1 MTQWTEQQKM
11 VIRLEERKLICSAAA
26 GSGKTAVMIE
36 RVLRLIQDGAD
47 PEAFLIVTF
56 TNAAAAE
63 MKEKIR
69 KRMREERSQPKIR
82 EAYGKIDMMEIST
95 IHSFCQRLIR
105 QEFQA
110 AGVDP
115 MFRICEAGVRQKL
128 FDDAFRSAC
137 NSLLKENDA
146 DFEMFRKRFDKDETQ
161 KIVSSVYTFMMSLPD
176 PEEWLEM
183 ACEGVPEQIDS
194 SHSWFRYAGEIV
206 REKLN
211 TASILLRQ
219 QYRMFDEDGHL
230 DKYREV
236 WTADSELFHVK
247 QLWADGKEVS
257 PDRLEAPFCRVP
269 SLRGLNVPE
278 SDWKSRYE
286 EIRKKLKKL
295 DEDISKL
302 IFPEPERV
310 SREFSNIRE
319 SLSALKKIVLRTLE
333 NFEQSKLKMRVLDFQ
348 DLEHKSLRI
357 LRSAEY
363 RESVQKRWQYIFVDE
378 CQDVSAV
385 QDAIIQALLGNENS
399 LFMVGDVKQSIYRFR
414 LADPMI
420 FMRRSQQY
428 MQPNEDGDCLSLQM
442 NFRSRPEILETA
454 NTVFR
459 DIMRTE
465 TAEMDYTPQEELIPG
480 RAVEGNFPVMVDLL
494 EPNPEMPYHEALANY
509 ITERVMELRAEN
521 FDYKDMVILMQKVSS
536 DAPKLVE
543 SLTARNV
550 PVFFDGGADF
560 YTLDEVQSFLQLLE
574 LIQNPYQDLPLISTL
589 RNPPF
594 MFSEQELA
602 EIRLCASGRK
612 IAFWQAFD
620 LCASVETPVGKR
632 CTEAKQKLQEW
643 RDLSRVTPLGTFL
656 FHLAG
661 DSQQYAMAG
670 ASSAG
675 QTAQKNLRLL
685 CMQADAVQD
694 AGIYTI
700 RDFLVYAADQASGGD
715 ARAAAPLAENDNVIR
730 IMTMHKSK
738 GLQFP
743 VVFCLGLD
751 KPMKGRQEASVLTD
765 AELGITLKYKEPDHR
780 IARKTAAD
788 EIFGWKKER
797 EERAERIRLL
807 YVAMTRAQERMFL
820 AGITGDRGQWQL
832 PSGEHRVQSAQD
844 FLDWIVP
851 ALRDAEKL
859 STGCAHR
866 SNHWKIRTLE
876 INQQENVE
884 NVPVIHNLE
893 NWLNSLLSR
902 PHVDGLWK
910 DSYEEEE
917 NPERMIKRSVTAI
930 IRKAE
935 QEAFGPEDE
944 EETPEDKRIPE
955 RFSRALRKYDMSR
968 LPPFMTVPPE
978 KQGAWRGTVMHRFLS
993 LADLERI
1000 RAAGPC
1006 LENEI
1011 FRMRDEMRSSGVFS
1025 DEEADVIDTADIA
1038 GFFSSD
1044 IGQRMLASP
1053 EIHREWGFNLLREE
1067 ERMLVQG
1074 VIDCAFLENGD
1085 WVLLDYKTDRVEDP
1099 EAFCE
1104 AYRPQLAW
1112 YAAALEKLTGRKVSE
1127 KCLYA
1132 LSTGQTYPV

>member
-1 MTQWTEQQKM
+1 M
-11 VIRLEERKLICSAAA
+11 VIQSDERKLICSAAA

-36 RVLRLIQDGAD
+36 RVLRLIREGAD

-69 KRMREERSQPKIR
+69 NRLREERRTPKIR
-82 EAYGKIDMMEIST
+82 EAYNKIDMMEIST

-115 MFRICEAGVRQKL
+115 LFRICEAGVRQKL
-128 FDDAFRSAC
+128 FDNAYRSAC
-137 NSLLKENDA
+137 NSLLKEEDP
-146 DFEMFRKRFDKDETQ
+146 DFEIFRKRFDKDETQ
-161 KIVSSVYTFMMSLPD
+161 RIVSAVCTFMMSLPD

-183 ACEGVPEQIDS
+183 ACGGIPEQVDS
-194 SHSWFRYAGEIV
+194 SHPWFRYAGEIV

-211 TASILLRQ
+211 TAVILLRQ
-219 QYRMFDEDGHL
+219 QYGMFDEDGRL

-236 WTADSELFHVK
+236 WTKDSELFHVK

-257 PDRLEAPFCRVP
+257 PDQLDIPFCRMP
-269 SLRGLNVPE
+269 SVRGLNLIE

-286 EIRKKLKKL
+286 EIRKRLKKL
-295 DEDISKL
+295 DEEISGL
-302 IFPEPERV
+302 IFPDPERIGM
-310 SREFSNIRE
+310 EFVNIKE
-319 SLSALKKIVLRTLE
+319 SLAALRKIVSRTLE
-333 NFEQSKLKMRVLDFQ
+333 NFDESKLKMRVLDFQ

-357 LRSAEY
+357 LRSPEY
-363 RESVQKRWQYIFVDE
+363 RNSVQKRWQYIFVDE

-385 QDAIIQALLGNENS
+385 QDAIIQALLGDSNS

-420 FMRRSQQY
+420 FMRRSQKY
-428 MQPNEDGDCLSLQM
+428 MQADTEGDCLSLQT

-459 DIMRTE
+459 DIMRVK

-480 RAVEGNFPVMVDLL
+480 RKTDGDFPVMMDLL
-494 EPNPEMPYHEALANY
+494 EPNPLVPYHEALANY
-509 ITERVMELRAEN
+509 ITDRALELRKEG
-521 FDYKDMVILMQKVSS
+521 FEYRDMVILMQKVSA

-543 SLTARNV
+543 ALTARNI

-560 YTLDEVQSFLQLLE
+560 YTLDEVQSFLRLLE
-574 LIQNPYQDLPLISTL
+574 ILQNPFQDLPLISSL

-594 MFSEQELA
+594 MFTEQELA
-602 EIRLCASGRK
+602 EVRLCASGRSN
-612 IAFWQAFD
+612 AFWQAFD
-620 LCASVETPVGKR
+620 RCASLDTAVGKR
-632 CTEAKQKLQEW
+632 CAEAKQKLEEW
-643 RDLSRVTPLGTFL
+643 RELSKITPLGTFV

-661 DSQQYAMAG
+661 DSQHYAMAG
-670 ASSAG
+670 ASPAG
-675 QTAQKNLRLL
+675 RTAQKNLRLL
-685 CMQADAVQD
+685 CLQADAVEK
-694 AGIYTI
+694 AGIYTL
-700 RDFLVYAADQASGGD
+700 RDFLLYAADQASGGD

-751 KPMKGRQEASVLTD
+751 KGMKGRQDAPVMID
-765 AELGITLKYKEPDHR
+765 AELGITLKYKDPDHR

-788 EIFGWKKER
+788 EIFSWKKER

-807 YVAMTRAQERMFL
+807 YVAMTRAQERMYL
-820 AGITGDRGQWQL
+820 AGITEDRGSWQL
-832 PSGEHRVQSAQD
+832 PAGEHRVESASD

-866 SNHWKIRTLE
+866 SNPWKIRILE
-876 INQQENVE
+876 NNQQENVE
-884 NVPVIHNLE
+884 NTQVIHSLE
-893 NWLNSLLSR
+893 KWLDSLLSR
-902 PHVDGLWK
+902 SPVDGLWK
-910 DSYEEEE
+910 DSQEEEE
-917 NPERMIKRSVTAI
+917 NPERMTKRSVTAI
-930 IRKAE
+930 IRKKE
-935 QEAFGPEDE
+935 QEAFGPEDA

-993 LADLERI
+993 LADLDRI
-1000 RAAGPC
+1000 RGVGKDP
-1006 LENEI
+1006 EPEI
-1011 FRMRDEMRSSGVFS
+1011 IRMRDEMCSSGIFRE
-1025 DEEADVIDTADIA
+1025 EEADVIDTAGIA
-1038 GFFSSD
+1038 GFFLSEM
-1044 IGQRMLASP
+1044 GQRMLASP
-1053 EIHREWGFNLLREE
+1053 EIHREWSFNLLQEE
-1067 ERMLVQG
+1067 ERLLVQG
-1074 VIDCAFLENGD
+1074 VIDCAFMENGG

-1099 EAFCE
+1099 EAFCDE
-1104 AYRPQLAW
+1104 YRPQLAW
-1112 YAAALEKLTGRKVSE
+1112 YAAALEKLTGRKVHE
-1127 KCLYA
+1127 KCLYS
-1132 LSTGQTYPV
+1132 LSTGQVYSV